1 MDAQQ
6 FEDPR
11 IESGLGWL
19 VVGSS
24 GSGKTQFVK
33 NLLLNQEKIFKKP
46 FTCIYYIT
54 AFYQDHFK
62 ELEDKLNVR
71 FFTSW
76 DHDELRSPESC
87 LGGCW
92 IIDDMAHKLE
102 DKKFL
107 LNQYLVNN
115 HHCDLTTITLLHH
128 WFSKQIPHLREINLN
143 SAVNVLLSSPRST
156 DAIANWAR
164 QVFGRQGTKFM
175 ALYKRL
181 CEGIPYNHIMVYLA
195 PRNPPILRIR
205 SNIFEI
211 GGPTEIYVLDE
222 K

>member
-92 IIDDMAHKLE
+92 IIDDMAPNLS
-102 DKKFL
+102 
-107 LNQYLVNN
+107 QY
-115 HHCDLTTITLLHH
+115 TIDDE
-128 WFSKQIPHLREINLN
+128 SENLRN
-143 SAVNVLLSSPRST
+143 SWAVERT
-156 DAIANWAR
+156 AI
-164 QVFGRQGTKFM
+164 QGL
-175 ALYKRL
+175 LYKAGYTSV
-181 CEGIPYNHIMVYLA
+181 EN
-195 PRNPPILRIR
+195 
-205 SNIFEI
+205 
-211 GGPTEIYVLDE
+211 
-222 K
+222 